1 MFILYGKKRIKPN
14 YPRFKAK
21 RDALS
26 LAHEELKCEND
37 NWNKCVII
45 VSLTT
50 GMFESMKL
58 QMGWNNNIVLL
69 VPIALSSIIAMI
81 SALIKFKNFP
91 NQMEIILQSQS
102 LITHTL
108 NVARNEE
115 TITPSLLTQYHESLE
130 KLETSIYPDMRK
142 KYMKAS
148 HTNLISIYKQEKKF
162 YNEIDNINKATLEF
176 SDDSSS
182 GSSNPFQ
189 TDSPPV
195 ENIL

>member
-1 MFILYGKKRIKPN
+1 MEKRELNQIIQDL
-14 YPRFKAK
+14 KAK

-26 LAHEELKCEND
+26 LAHEELKREND
-37 NWNKCVII
+37 SWNKCVII

-108 NVARNEE
+108 NVARNQE
-115 TITPSLLTQYHESLE
+115 TISPSLLTQYHESLE

-148 HTNLISIYKQEKKF
+148 HSNLISIYKQEKKF

>member
-1 MFILYGKKRIKPN
+1 MEKRELNQIIQDL
-14 YPRFKAK
+14 KAK

-26 LAHEELKCEND
+26 LAHEELKREND
-37 NWNKCVII
+37 SWNKCVII

-115 TITPSLLTQYHESLE
+115 TISPSLLTQYHESLE

-176 SDDSSS
+176 NDDSSS

>member
-1 MFILYGKKRIKPN
+1 MEKRELNQIIQDL
-14 YPRFKAK
+14 KAK

-58 QMGWNNNIVLL
+58 QMRWNNSVVLL

-115 TITPSLLTQYHESLE
+115 TISPSLLTQYHESLE

>member
-1 MFILYGKKRIKPN
+1 MEKRELNQIIQDL
-14 YPRFKAK
+14 KAK

-26 LAHEELKCEND
+26 LAHEELKREND
-37 NWNKCVII
+37 SWNKCVII

-69 VPIALSSIIAMI
+69 VPIGLSSIIAMI

-115 TITPSLLTQYHESLE
+115 TISPSLLTQYHESLE
-130 KLETSIYPDMRK
+130 KLETSIYPDLRK

-189 TDSPPV
+189 TDSPPL

>member
-1 MFILYGKKRIKPN
+1 MEKRELNQIIQDL
-14 YPRFKAK
+14 KAK

-26 LAHEELKCEND
+26 LAHEELKREND
-37 NWNKCVII
+37 SWNKCVII

-58 QMGWNNNIVLL
+58 QMGWNNNVVLL
-69 VPIALSSIIAMI
+69 VPIGLSSIIAMI

-115 TITPSLLTQYHESLE
+115 NITPSLLTQYHESLE

-176 SDDSSS
+176 NDDSSS

-189 TDSPPV
+189 TDSPPL

>member
-1 MFILYGKKRIKPN
+1 MEKRELNQIIQDL
-14 YPRFKAK
+14 KAK

-26 LAHEELKCEND
+26 LAHEELKREND
-37 NWNKCVII
+37 SWNKCVII

-69 VPIALSSIIAMI
+69 VPIGLSSIIAMI

-115 TITPSLLTQYHESLE
+115 TISPSLLTQYHESLE

-176 SDDSSS
+176 NDDSSS

-189 TDSPPV
+189 TDSPPL

>member
-1 MFILYGKKRIKPN
+1 MEKRELNQIIQDL
-14 YPRFKAK
+14 KAK
-21 RDALS
+21 RDALG
-26 LAHEELKCEND
+26 LAHEELKREND
-37 NWNKCVII
+37 SWNKCVII

-58 QMGWNNNIVLL
+58 QMRWNNNIVLL
-69 VPIALSSIIAMI
+69 VPIALSSVIAMI

-115 TITPSLLTQYHESLE
+115 IITPSLLTQYHESLE
-130 KLETSIYPDMRK
+130 KLETSIYPDLRK

-148 HTNLISIYKQEKKF
+148 HLNLISIYKQEKKF

-189 TDSPPV
+189 TDLPLQ

>member
-1 MFILYGKKRIKPN
+1 MEKKELNQIIQDL
-14 YPRFKAK
+14 KAK

-26 LAHEELKCEND
+26 LAHEELKREND
-37 NWNKCVII
+37 SWNKCVII

-115 TITPSLLTQYHESLE
+115 TISPSLLTQYHESLE

>member
-1 MFILYGKKRIKPN
+1 MEKRELNQIIQDL
-14 YPRFKAK
+14 KAK

-26 LAHEELKCEND
+26 LAHEELKREND
-37 NWNKCVII
+37 SWNKCVII

-58 QMGWNNNIVLL
+58 QMGWHNNIVLL
-69 VPIALSSIIAMI
+69 VPIGLSSVIAMI

-108 NVARNEE
+108 NVARNQE
-115 TITPSLLTQYHESLE
+115 TISPSLLTQYHESLE

-148 HTNLISIYKQEKKF
+148 HSNLISIYKQEKKF

>member
-1 MFILYGKKRIKPN
+1 MEKRELNQIIQDL
-14 YPRFKAK
+14 KAK
-21 RDALS
+21 RDALG
-26 LAHEELKCEND
+26 LAHEELKREND
-37 NWNKCVII
+37 SWNKCVII

-58 QMGWNNNIVLL
+58 QMRWNNNIVLL
-69 VPIALSSIIAMI
+69 VPIALSSVIAMM

-115 TITPSLLTQYHESLE
+115 TISPSLLTQYHESLE
-130 KLETSIYPDMRK
+130 KLETSIYPDLRK

-148 HTNLISIYKQEKKF
+148 HLNLISIYKQEKKF

-182 GSSNPFQ
+182 GSSNP
-189 TDSPPV
+189 TRMDLHHE

>member
-1 MFILYGKKRIKPN
+1 MEKRELTQIIQDL
-14 YPRFKAK
+14 KAK

-26 LAHEELKCEND
+26 LAHEELKREND
-37 NWNKCVII
+37 SWNKCVII

-58 QMGWNNNIVLL
+58 QMRWNNNIVLL

-115 TITPSLLTQYHESLE
+115 TISPSLLTQYHESLE
-130 KLETSIYPDMRK
+130 KLETSIYPDMIK
-142 KYMKAS
+142 KYIKAS
-148 HTNLISIYKQEKKF
+148 HVNLISIYKQEKKF

-189 TDSPPV
+189 TDLPPL

>member
-1 MFILYGKKRIKPN
+1 MEKRELNQIIQDL
-14 YPRFKAK
+14 KAK

-26 LAHEELKCEND
+26 LAHEELKREND
-37 NWNKCVII
+37 SWNKCVII

-69 VPIALSSIIAMI
+69 VPIALSSVIAMI

-115 TITPSLLTQYHESLE
+115 TISPSLLTQYHESLE
-130 KLETSIYPDMRK
+130 KLETSIYPDLRK

-189 TDSPPV
+189 TDSPPL

>member
-1 MFILYGKKRIKPN
+1 MEKKELNQIIQDL
-14 YPRFKAK
+14 KAK

-26 LAHEELKCEND
+26 LAHEELKREND
-37 NWNKCVII
+37 SWNKCVII

-58 QMGWNNNIVLL
+58 QMRWNNSVVLL

-115 TITPSLLTQYHESLE
+115 TISPSLLTQYHESLE

-176 SDDSSS
+176 NDDSSS

>member
-1 MFILYGKKRIKPN
+1 MEKRELNQIIQDL
-14 YPRFKAK
+14 KAK

-108 NVARNEE
+108 NVARNQE
-115 TITPSLLTQYHESLE
+115 TISPSLLTQYHESLE

-148 HTNLISIYKQEKKF
+148 HSNLISIYKQEKKF

>member
-1 MFILYGKKRIKPN
+1 MEKRELNQIIQDL
-14 YPRFKAK
+14 KAK

-26 LAHEELKCEND
+26 LAHEELKREND
-37 NWNKCVII
+37 SWNKCVII

-108 NVARNEE
+108 NVARNQE
-115 TITPSLLTQYHESLE
+115 TISPSLLTQYHESLE
-130 KLETSIYPDMRK
+130 KLETSIYPDLRK

>member
-1 MFILYGKKRIKPN
+1 MEKRELNQIIQDL
-14 YPRFKAK
+14 KAK

-26 LAHEELKCEND
+26 LAHEELKREND
-37 NWNKCVII
+37 SWNKCVII

-69 VPIALSSIIAMI
+69 VPIGLSSVIAMI
-81 SALIKFKNFP
+81 SALIKVKNFP

-108 NVARNEE
+108 NVARNQE
-115 TITPSLLTQYHESLE
+115 TISPSLLTQYHESLE

-148 HTNLISIYKQEKKF
+148 HSNLISIYKQEKKF

>member
-1 MFILYGKKRIKPN
+1 MEKRELNQIIQDL
-14 YPRFKAK
+14 KAK

-26 LAHEELKCEND
+26 LAHEELKREND
-37 NWNKCVII
+37 SWNKCVII

-58 QMGWNNNIVLL
+58 QMGWNNNVVLL
-69 VPIALSSIIAMI
+69 VPIGLSSIIAMI

-115 TITPSLLTQYHESLE
+115 NITPSLLTQYHESLE

-176 SDDSSS
+176 SDDSSD
-182 GSSNPFQ
+182 SSNPFQ
-189 TDSPPV
+189 MDSRPL

>member
-1 MFILYGKKRIKPN
+1 MEKRELNQIIQDL
-14 YPRFKAK
+14 KAK

-26 LAHEELKCEND
+26 LAHKELKREND
-37 NWNKCVII
+37 SWNKCVII

-69 VPIALSSIIAMI
+69 VPIGLSSVIAMI

-108 NVARNEE
+108 NVARNQE
-115 TITPSLLTQYHESLE
+115 TISPSLLTQYHESLE

-148 HTNLISIYKQEKKF
+148 HSNLISIYKQEKKF

>member
-1 MFILYGKKRIKPN
+1 MEKKELNQIIQDL
-14 YPRFKAK
+14 KAK

-115 TITPSLLTQYHESLE
+115 TISPSLLTQYHESLE

>member
-1 MFILYGKKRIKPN
+1 MEKRELNQIIQDL
-14 YPRFKAK
+14 KAK

-26 LAHEELKCEND
+26 LAHEELKREND
-37 NWNKCVII
+37 SWNKCVII

-108 NVARNEE
+108 NVARNQE
-115 TITPSLLTQYHESLE
+115 TISPSLLTQYHESLE

>member
-1 MFILYGKKRIKPN
+1 MEKRELNQIIQDL
-14 YPRFKAK
+14 KAK

-58 QMGWNNNIVLL
+58 QMRWNNSVVLL

-115 TITPSLLTQYHESLE
+115 TINPSLLTQYHESLE
-130 KLETSIYPDMRK
+130 KLETSIYPDLRK
-142 KYMKAS
+142 KYMKAA

-182 GSSNPFQ
+182 DSSNPQ
-189 TDSPPV
+189 QMDLPHLES
-195 ENIL
+195 IL

>member
-1 MFILYGKKRIKPN
+1 MEKRELNQIIQDL
-14 YPRFKAK
+14 KAK
-21 RDALS
+21 RDALG
-26 LAHEELKCEND
+26 LAHEELKREND
-37 NWNKCVII
+37 SWNKCVII

-58 QMGWNNNIVLL
+58 QMRWNNNIVLL
-69 VPIALSSIIAMI
+69 VPIALSSVIAMI

-115 TITPSLLTQYHESLE
+115 TISPSILTQYHESLE
-130 KLETSIYPDMRK
+130 KLETSIYPDLRK

-148 HTNLISIYKQEKKF
+148 HLNLISIYKQEKKF

-182 GSSNPFQ
+182 DSSNPFQ
-189 TDSPPV
+189 MDSRPL

>member
-1 MFILYGKKRIKPN
+1 MEKRELNQIIQDL
-14 YPRFKAK
+14 KAK

-26 LAHEELKCEND
+26 LAHEELKREND
-37 NWNKCVII
+37 SWNKCVII

-69 VPIALSSIIAMI
+69 VPIGLSSIIAMI

-115 TITPSLLTQYHESLE
+115 IITPSLLTQYHESLE

-189 TDSPPV
+189 TDSPPL

>member
-1 MFILYGKKRIKPN
+1 MEKRELNQIIQDL
-14 YPRFKAK
+14 KAK

-26 LAHEELKCEND
+26 LAHEELKREND
-37 NWNKCVII
+37 SWNKCVII

-69 VPIALSSIIAMI
+69 VPIGLSSVIAMI

-108 NVARNEE
+108 NVARNQE
-115 TITPSLLTQYHESLE
+115 TISPSLLTQYHESLE

-148 HTNLISIYKQEKKF
+148 HSNLISIYKQEKKF

>member
-1 MFILYGKKRIKPN
+1 MEKRELNQIIQDL
-14 YPRFKAK
+14 KAK
-21 RDALS
+21 RDALG
-26 LAHEELKCEND
+26 LAHEELKREND
-37 NWNKCVII
+37 SWNKCVII

-115 TITPSLLTQYHESLE
+115 TVSPSLLTQYHESLE
-130 KLETSIYPDMRK
+130 KLETSIYPDLRK

-189 TDSPPV
+189 TDSPPL

>member
-1 MFILYGKKRIKPN
+1 MEKRELNQIIQDL
-14 YPRFKAK
+14 KAK

-26 LAHEELKCEND
+26 LAHEELKREND
-37 NWNKCVII
+37 SWNKCVII

-69 VPIALSSIIAMI
+69 VPIGLSSIIAMI

-108 NVARNEE
+108 NVARNQE
-115 TITPSLLTQYHESLE
+115 TISPSLLTQYHESLE

-148 HTNLISIYKQEKKF
+148 HSNLISIYKQEKKF

>member
-1 MFILYGKKRIKPN
+1 MEKRELNQIIQDL
-14 YPRFKAK
+14 KAK
-21 RDALS
+21 RDALG
-26 LAHEELKCEND
+26 LAHEELKRR
-37 NWNKCVII
+37 KRLAGISVVII

-69 VPIALSSIIAMI
+69 VPIALSSIIAMM

-115 TITPSLLTQYHESLE
+115 TISPSLLTQYHESLE
-130 KLETSIYPDMRK
+130 KLETSIYPDLRK

-148 HTNLISIYKQEKKF
+148 HTNLISIYKQEK
-162 YNEIDNINKATLEF
+162 EILIMKL
-176 SDDSSS
+176 
-182 GSSNPFQ
+182 
-189 TDSPPV
+189 
-195 ENIL
+195 II

>member
-1 MFILYGKKRIKPN
+1 MEKRELNQIIQDL
-14 YPRFKAK
+14 KAK

-26 LAHEELKCEND
+26 LAHEELKREND
-37 NWNKCVII
+37 SWNKCVII

-69 VPIALSSIIAMI
+69 VPIGLSSVIAMI

-108 NVARNEE
+108 NVARNQE
-115 TITPSLLTQYHESLE
+115 TISPSLLTQYHESLE

-148 HTNLISIYKQEKKF
+148 HSYLISIYKQEKKF

>member
-1 MFILYGKKRIKPN
+1 MEKRELNQIIQDL
-14 YPRFKAK
+14 KAK

-26 LAHEELKCEND
+26 LAHEELKREND
-37 NWNKCVII
+37 SWNKCVII

-58 QMGWNNNIVLL
+58 QMRWNNNIVLL
-69 VPIALSSIIAMI
+69 VPIGLSSIIAMI

-115 TITPSLLTQYHESLE
+115 TISPSLLTQYHESLE

-182 GSSNPFQ
+182 DSSNPFQ
-189 TDSPPV
+189 TDSPPL

>member
-1 MFILYGKKRIKPN
+1 MEKRELNQIIQDL
-14 YPRFKAK
+14 KAK

-26 LAHEELKCEND
+26 LAHEELKREND
-37 NWNKCVII
+37 SWNKCVII

-58 QMGWNNNIVLL
+58 QMGWNNNVVLL
-69 VPIALSSIIAMI
+69 VPIGLSSIIAMI

-182 GSSNPFQ
+182 DSSNPFQ
-189 TDSPPV
+189 MDSRPL

>member
-1 MFILYGKKRIKPN
+1 MEKRELNQIIQDL
-14 YPRFKAK
+14 KAK

-26 LAHEELKCEND
+26 LAHEELKREND
-37 NWNKCVII
+37 SWNKCVII

-69 VPIALSSIIAMI
+69 VPIGLSSIIAMI

-182 GSSNPFQ
+182 DSSNPFQ
-189 TDSPPV
+189 MDSRPL

>member
-1 MFILYGKKRIKPN
+1 MEKKELNQIIQDL
-14 YPRFKAK
+14 KAK

-115 TITPSLLTQYHESLE
+115 TISPSLLTQYHESLE

-176 SDDSSS
+176 NDDSSS

>member
-1 MFILYGKKRIKPN
+1 
-14 YPRFKAK
+14 
-21 RDALS
+21 LS
-26 LAHEELKCEND
+26 LAHEELKREND
-37 NWNKCVII
+37 SWNKCVII

-108 NVARNEE
+108 NVARNQE
-115 TITPSLLTQYHESLE
+115 TISPSLLTQYHESLE

-148 HTNLISIYKQEKKF
+148 HSNLISIYKQEKKF